1 MNTTASLPF
10 RLARWFEARLH
21 QTIDFNHSSLR
32 LYGFEVV
39 DPEGFDHDHPGA
51 ARVTFIAEGADIDAL
66 ARHPDAPRVR
76 DFDAIAI
83 VSAEWRI
90 VPPPDPRRP
99 RQYPVR
105 RKARV
110 VEVRD
115 NSGGAVVMRFEHEP
129 NHVVF
134 TSAA

>member
-1 MNTTASLPF
+1 MNDTASIPF

-21 QTIDFNHSSLR
+21 QTIDFGQTSLR
-32 LYGFEVV
+32 LYGFDVI
-39 DPEGFDHDHPGA
+39 DPDGLDHDHPAA
-51 ARVTFIAEGADIDAL
+51 ARVTFIAEAADMDTL
-66 ARHPDAPRVR
+66 TCHPDSPRVR

-83 VSAEWRI
+83 VSAEWRM
-90 VPPPDPRRP
+90 VPAPNPRRP

-115 NSGGAVVMRFEHEP
+115 RSGGAMVLRFEHEP
-129 NHVVF
+129 DHVVF

>member
-1 MNTTASLPF
+1 MNDTASLPF
-10 RLARWFEARLH
+10 HLARWFEARLH
-21 QTIDFNHSSLR
+21 QTLDFGQTSLR
-32 LYGFEVV
+32 LYGFDVI
-39 DPEGFDHDHPGA
+39 DPDGLDNDHPAA
-51 ARVTFIAEGADIDAL
+51 ARVTLLAEGADMEAL
-66 ARHPDAPRVR
+66 TRHPDSPRVR

-99 RQYPVR
+99 RQYPIR

-115 NSGGAVVMRFEHEP
+115 ETGGATILRFEHEP
-129 NHVVF
+129 DHVVF
-134 TSAA
+134 IAAA

>member
-1 MNTTASLPF
+1 MNDTASIPF

-21 QTIDFNHSSLR
+21 QTLDFNHAALR
-32 LYGFEVV
+32 LYGFEVI
-39 DPEGFDHDHPGA
+39 DPDGLDRDHPGA
-51 ARVTFIAEGADIDAL
+51 ARVTFVAEAADFEGL

-83 VSAEWRI
+83 VSAEWRT
-90 VPPPDPRRP
+90 VPAPNPRRP

-115 NSGGAVVMRFEHEP
+115 PSGGATIMRFEHEP
-129 NHVVF
+129 DHVVY

>member
-1 MNTTASLPF
+1 MNDTASLPF
-10 RLARWFEARLH
+10 HLARWFEARLH
-21 QTIDFNHSSLR
+21 QTLDFGQTSLR
-32 LYGFEVV
+32 LYGFDVI
-39 DPEGFDHDHPGA
+39 DPDGLDHDHPAA
-51 ARVTFIAEGADIDAL
+51 ARVTFLAEGADMEAL
-66 ARHPDAPRVR
+66 TRHPDSPRVR

-99 RQYPVR
+99 RQYPIR

-115 NSGGAVVMRFEHEP
+115 ETGGATIMRFEHEP
-129 NHVVF
+129 DHVVF
-134 TSAA
+134 VAAA

>member
-1 MNTTASLPF
+1 MNDMPSLPF

-21 QTIDFNHSSLR
+21 QTLDFSHSTLR
-32 LYGFEVV
+32 LYGFDVV
-39 DPEGFDHDHPGA
+39 DPDGLDRDHPGA
-51 ARVTFIAEGADIDAL
+51 ARVTFVAEAPDMESL
-66 ARHPDAPRVR
+66 TRHPESPRVR

-83 VSAEWRI
+83 VSGEWRM

-110 VEVRD
+110 VEVRAEC
-115 NSGGAVVMRFEHEP
+115 GGATVMRFEHEP
-129 NHVVF
+129 DHVVF

>member
-1 MNTTASLPF
+1 LPF

-21 QTIDFNHSSLR
+21 QTIDFGHPALR
-32 LYGFEVV
+32 LYGFEVLAP
-39 DPEGFDHDHPGA
+39 DGLDLDHPTA
-51 ARVTFIAEGADIDAL
+51 ARVTFIAEGVDMEAL

-83 VSAEWRI
+83 VSAEWRM
-90 VPPPDPRRP
+90 VPPPNPRRP
-99 RQYPVR
+99 HQYPVR

-115 NSGGAVVMRFEHEP
+115 ESGGAVVMRFEHQP
-129 NHVVF
+129 DHVVF